1 MRHFQHLAAGINV
14 TPLMNALQRQP
25 ELWNANPIRTKHP
38 GTAHA
43 DVSDILC
50 MFNDIAE
57 FERTGDPSTITDD
70 KECIPYPAWGKLPQ
84 LRPIIFD
91 LMRTVEATRLGRVI
105 ITKLPPGKTITPHVD
120 GGAPATYFERYQL
133 ALQSLPGAMF
143 HIGDESVNFR
153 TGDVWHIDNATR
165 HSVVNNS
172 ADDRIVCI
180 IDLRCA

>member
-1 MRHFQHLAAGINV
+1 MKYFQQLAAGINV
-14 TPLMNALQRQP
+14 TPLLNALQRQP
-25 ELWNANPIRTKHP
+25 ELWNQHPIRTKHP

-50 MFNDIAE
+50 RFNDYSE
-57 FERTGDPSTITDD
+57 FERTGDPTTVTDD
-70 KECIPYPAWGKLPQ
+70 KECIAFPAWEKLPQ
-84 LRPIIFD
+84 IRPIIFD

-120 GGAPATYFERYQL
+120 GGAPATYYERYMV
-133 ALQSLPGAMF
+133 ALQCLPGAVF

-153 TGDVWHIDNATR
+153 SGDVWHINNKIL

-172 ADDRIVCI
+172 SDDRIICI
-180 IDLRCA
+180 TDCRVD